1 MSDRAR
7 WPGRY
12 GAPCGAQRTAD
23 QVQQHDAVPHPRF
36 QAHRDEV
43 TGPDGRRGDYDWVQA
58 PDQVRVA
65 ALVDGQLLLVE
76 QYHYLAGALWQLPG
90 GAVDPDDDDAL
101 SAARRELAE
110 ETGYHGGTWIGHGF
124 LHPLPGLTNC
134 RVHLWRVDQPTSG
147 PTAAESS
154 EADLRVPLPE
164 AVAAV
169 REGRLRCAP
178 SAALVLSLT
187 G

>member
-1 MSDRAR
+1 MEQRGP
-7 WPGRY
+7 WTRY
-12 GAPCGAQRTAD
+12 GGTTPYRTPHF
-23 QVQQHDAVPHPRF
+23 QV
-36 QAHRDEV
+36 HRDEV

-90 GAVDPDDDDAL
+90 GSVDPDDDGAL
-101 SAARRELAE
+101 TAARRELAE
-110 ETGYHGGTWIGHGF
+110 ETGYHGGTWTGHGF
-124 LHPLPGLTNC
+124 LHPLPGLTDC

-147 PTAAESS
+147 PAAAEPS
-154 EADLRVPLPE
+154 EADLRILRVPLPE
-164 AVAAV
+164 AVAAI

-178 SAALVLSLT
+178 SATLVLSLT

>member
-1 MSDRAR
+1 ME
-7 WPGRY
+7 
-12 GAPCGAQRTAD
+12 QRGPWTRHGGTMPYHTPHF
-23 QVQQHDAVPHPRF
+23 QV
-36 QAHRDEV
+36 HRDEV

-65 ALVDGQLLLVE
+65 ALVDGQILLVE

-90 GAVDPDDDDAL
+90 GSVDPDDDDTL
-101 SAARRELAE
+101 TAARRELAE
-110 ETGYHGGTWIGHGF
+110 ETGYRGGTWTGHGS
-124 LHPLPGLTNC
+124 LHPLPGLTDC

-147 PTAAESS
+147 PAATEPS
-154 EADLRVPLPE
+154 EADLRTLRVPLPE
-164 AVAAV
+164 AVAAI

>member
-1 MSDRAR
+1 MEQRGP
-7 WPGRY
+7 WTRY
-12 GAPCGAQRTAD
+12 DATTPYRT
-23 QVQQHDAVPHPRF
+23 PRF
-36 QAHRDEV
+36 QVHRDEV

-65 ALVDGQLLLVE
+65 ALVGGKLLLIE
-76 QYHYLAGALWQLPG
+76 QYHYLAGVLWQLPG
-90 GAVDPDDDDAL
+90 GSVDPGEDDAL
-101 SAARRELAE
+101 TAARRELAE

-124 LHPLPGLTNC
+124 LHPLPGLTDC
-134 RVHLWRVDQPTSG
+134 RVHLWHVDQPTSG
-147 PTAAESS
+147 SAATEAS
-154 EADLRVPLPE
+154 EADLKVLRVPLPE
-164 AVAAV
+164 AVAAI